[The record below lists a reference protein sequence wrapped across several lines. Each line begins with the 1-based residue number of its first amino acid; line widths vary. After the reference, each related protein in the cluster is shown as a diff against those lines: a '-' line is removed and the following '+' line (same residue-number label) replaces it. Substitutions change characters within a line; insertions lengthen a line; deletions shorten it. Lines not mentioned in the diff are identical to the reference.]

1 MGTQAVFQ
9 FNYVYSDFKDALK
22 RKQRELKMTDSY
34 MESENVSSEI
44 TYPVKEDF
52 DCGEVSDVLERLHIG
67 TLRRDQLKKSR
78 LAISQ
83 EADTEEPVMNDE
95 ELEEF
100 YRNDGRKEDLQRQ
113 LSRSSRTSRTSRT
126 SVGSTVSGQSTE
138 STEVAH
144 SRHSGSN
151 SKSSG
156 HSIST
161 DTQEMGIQ
169 TTIGRSG
176 SQSDEISHKKGRKLS
191 SKDKGKRAS
200 HRKSSESSFYD
211 KEAPATPMLPRGFVV
226 KYMGVDRAKVY
237 SVNKMPVEGDLPLVN
252 LDVYYEGLAMR
263 PHSKNKIKCFRP
275 VQIPIQF
282 ISYGLQDKEYSRIFC
297 FIMVKEMSSQSKSME
312 CHVYA
317 CDSSR
322 SARRLAACLALAFQ
336 SYTEHLKEGKFRF
349 SINID
354 MHDTNSETS
363 CDV

>member
-1 MGTQAVFQ
+1 
-9 FNYVYSDFKDALK
+9 
-22 RKQRELKMTDSY
+22 
-34 MESENVSSEI
+34 
-44 TYPVKEDF
+44 
-52 DCGEVSDVLERLHIG
+52 
-67 TLRRDQLKKSR
+67 
-78 LAISQ
+78 
-83 EADTEEPVMNDE
+83 MNDE

-100 YRNDGRKEDLQRQ
+100 YRNDGRKDDLQRQ

-151 SKSSG
+151 SKSSR

-226 KYMGVDRAKVY
+226 KYMGSRPCKGLWGSKHTRPVIEAVLD